1 MKKGCCKEENKKDVV
16 RFDCEIP
23 KETKYAYDKRVEIYL
38 EKKKKKRYIVMYSG
52 ALHFIQNSL
61 EQR

>member
-23 KETKYAYDKRVEIYL
+23 KETKYAYDKRVEIW
-38 EKKKKKRYIVMYSG
+38 KKKKKKIHCNVLRSIAFYS
-52 ALHFIQNSL
+52 
-61 EQR
+61 E